1 MSDNRETN
9 TLTANDGWSNQKEI
23 TIRFSKK
30 LADGPFEAK
39 DGKSYVQVSIPNKD
53 PEDKS
58 PWASFIL
65 RAEQVHD
72 NSDGTRQWAA
82 IPADGITTLQRD
94 VKTDAVNAEGKNIYR
109 TQYRKVSNQELKKM
123 VESYRNRGREE
134 TSPKEAKTEG
144 EKTKETVREP
154 KKESEMTKRSGK
166 DVKGKAREARDSVL
180 GKLSVAKEAVS
191 KKMQA
196 MEGEIPLAKAVG
208 AR

>member
-1 MSDNRETN
+1 MSENMGTSVN
-9 TLTANDGWSNQKEI
+9 TGNEGWSNQKEI

-30 LADGPFEAK
+30 LMDGPFEAK

-65 RAEQVHD
+65 REGQVHE
-72 NSDGTRQWAA
+72 NADGTKMWAA
-82 IPADGITTLQRD
+82 IPEDGITTLQRD
-94 VKTDAVNAEGKNIYR
+94 VKTDTLNAEGKNIYK
-109 TQYRKVSNQELKKM
+109 TQYRKVANKELKNM
-123 VESYRNRGREE
+123 VESYRNRGRDGAEA
-134 TSPKEAKTEG
+134 PAKTENAT
-144 EKTKETVREP
+144 EKSTKSRA
-154 KKESEMTKRSGK
+154 SR
-166 DVKGKAREARDSVL
+166 ARDAKESVL

-191 KKMQA
+191 KKVQS